1 MDSYFKTDVAV
12 HRLFNEWKKH
22 PKLIIACDFDE
33 TVFDTHK
40 RNTDHSMVLAI
51 LKKCK
56 EVGFY
61 VTLWTASNVERYPMM
76 KEFMKENGI
85 EIDGINE
92 NVIEL
97 PYGNNKKIYAN
108 IFLDDRAGLGQAYT
122 TLATVLHLIEIE
134 NQSIT
139 DEQNPSP
146 PAPESPVDSTPDSP
160 QPPTPVYAQNDIPQ
174 STV

>member
-1 MDSYFKTDVAV
+1 MDSYFKTDIAV

-33 TVFDTHK
+33 TVYDTHS
-40 RNTDHSMVLAI
+40 RNTDHSMVLEI

-56 EVGFY
+56 ELGFY
-61 VTLWTASNVERYPMM
+61 IILWTASNVERYPMM
-76 KEFMKENGI
+76 KEFMKGKGI

-122 TLATVLHLIEIE
+122 TLATVVHLIEIE
-134 NQSIT
+134 NQSIA
-139 DEQNPSP
+139 DENNT
-146 PAPESPVDSTPDSP
+146 PAPEPPVDRTPDNPKPSP
-160 QPPTPVYAQNDIPQ
+160 TYVKNDIPQ